1 MEPDTWNEYVIQAA
15 RVMEQGWHML
25 TWYDARD
32 EEHVALSFLR
42 HCAKGSTTQGMKHV
56 ALSDFL
62 GRATR
67 HGRAVAYVLLWA
79 GSRRQDSTLD
89 CGEGAAP

>member
-32 EEHVALSFLR
+32 EEHVALSD
-42 HCAKGSTTQGMKHV
+42 S
-56 ALSDFL
+56 L

-79 GSRRQDSTLD
+79 GSRRQDSTA
-89 CGEGAAP
+89 GARVI